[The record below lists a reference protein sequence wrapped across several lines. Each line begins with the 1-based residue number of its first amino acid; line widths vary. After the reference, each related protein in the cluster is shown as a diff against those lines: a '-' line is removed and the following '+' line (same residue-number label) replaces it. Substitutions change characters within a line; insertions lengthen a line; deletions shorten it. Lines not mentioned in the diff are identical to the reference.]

1 MKIAIEAQ
9 RIFRKR
15 KHGMDF
21 VALETIRALQQLDHT
36 NEYFILV
43 RPGEDRCLQET
54 DNFHI
59 VEVQCPT
66 YFLWEQVALPL
77 SLARIKPDLVHCTSN
92 TAPLYCP
99 YPLVLTLH
107 DIIFLE
113 KKKGNYRSLYQR
125 LGRVYRRCVVP
136 RVLPKCKLII
146 TVSDFERTH
155 IRRTLSLD
163 PSVIVTIHN
172 GLSPLFNPSKK
183 DRAIVEKYIS
193 AESYLFFLGNTD
205 PKKNT
210 PNTLKAYSLYLEQSK
225 RKLPLLI
232 ADLEESVIDV
242 MLAEQKLSRIKS
254 HLYFPGYIPNRD
266 LVYIYAGAFAFLY
279 PSLRESFG
287 LPLLEAMAS
296 GVPVVSSRT
305 SAIPEVAGEGALL
318 VDPTVPEE
326 IAKQL
331 VNLEENTALY
341 REQIQYGLKRASI
354 FSWEETAKKTLK
366 IYQTFSFQK
375 K

>member
-9 RIFRKR
+9 RIFRTK

-21 VALETIRALQQLDHT
+21 VVLETIRALQLLDKV

-43 RPGEDRCLQET
+43 RPGEDRCLCET
-54 DNFHI
+54 ENFHI
-59 VEVQCPT
+59 VEVKYPT

-77 SLARIKPDLVHCTSN
+77 SLAKIKPDLVHCTSN

-99 YPLVLTLH
+99 WSLILTLH

-113 KKKGNYRSLYQR
+113 KKKGSYRSMYQR
-125 LGRVYRRCVVP
+125 LGRVYRWWVVP
-136 RVLPKCKLII
+136 RVIPKCKLII

-155 IRRTLSLD
+155 IRRTFSLD
-163 PSVIVTIHN
+163 SDSIVTIHN
-172 GLSPLFNPSKK
+172 GLSSVFSPSKN
-183 DRAIVEKYIS
+183 DRSVVDKYIS

-210 PNTLKAYSLYLEQSK
+210 PNTLKAYSLYLERSK

-232 ADLEESVIDV
+232 ADLEETVIDTL
-242 MLAEQKLSRIKS
+242 LAEEKLAHIKP

-266 LVYIYAGAFAFLY
+266 LTHIYAGAFIFLY

-318 VDPTVPEE
+318 VDPTDPEE
-326 IAKQL
+326 IAKKL
-331 VNLEENTALY
+331 IELEEDTTLY
-341 REQIQYGLKRASI
+341 EEQVRYGLDRALQ
-354 FSWEETAKKTLK
+354 FSWRQTAEKQLNVYNHVK
-366 IYQTFSFQK
+366 
-375 K
+375 

>member
-77 SLARIKPDLVHCTSN
+77 SLAKIKPDLVHCTSN

-113 KKKGNYRSLYQR
+113 KKKGDNRSLYQR
-125 LGRVYRRCVVP
+125 LGRIYRRWIVP
-136 RVLPKCKLII
+136 RVLPKCRLII
-146 TVSDFERTH
+146 TVSDYERIH
-155 IRRTLSLD
+155 IQKALSID
-163 PSVIVTIHN
+163 TDTIITIHN
-172 GLSPLFNPSKK
+172 GLSPVFNPSRK
-183 DRAIVEKYIS
+183 DPDIIRKYIEED
-193 AESYLFFLGNTD
+193 AYLFFLGNTD

-210 PNTLKAYSLYLEQSK
+210 TGTLKAYSIYLQESR

-232 ADLEESVIDV
+232 ADLEESVIDT
-242 MLAEQKLSRIKS
+242 LLSKEGLTAIKP
-254 HLYFPGYIPNRD
+254 HLYYPGYIPNKD
-266 LVYIYAGAFAFLY
+266 LPYVYAGAFTFLY

-296 GVPVVSSRT
+296 GVPVVTSRT

-318 VDPTVPEE
+318 TDPSDPEA
-326 IAKQL
+326 IARQL
-331 VNLEENTALY
+331 IELEENPARY
-341 REQIQYGLKRASI
+341 EEQVRYGLKRAPA
-354 FSWEETAKKTLK
+354 FSWEQTARRLLDTYHLLN
-366 IYQTFSFQK
+366 
-375 K
+375 